1 MLQKVTQTTNKKH
14 LTIFHRFSR
23 QTRVKKKV
31 NWEINNGFRLAA
43 IFHQFLA
50 AFFGSILLNK
60 LPIAFHNEH
69 RKWYRR
75 FPFSFFPYG
84 FSQILLYSVWK
95 NCIPRYTNEFPA
107 TFEACVNRIT
117 IFQPVFP
124 LKTIRVFVNVC
135 LLFVFLSLPPFHHP
149 HLFFSNAPLI
159 SHQFFRPL
167 PADNFPKIVYSCFGT
182 RPRIGLILER

>member
-1 MLQKVTQTTNKKH
+1 MDFDWQQ
-14 LTIFHRFSR
+14 FF
-23 QTRVKKKV
+23 
-31 NWEINNGFRLAA
+31 INFQQL
-43 IFHQFLA
+43 
-50 AFFGSILLNK
+50 FFGSILLNK

-95 NCIPRYTNEFPA
+95 NCIPHYTNEFPA

-124 LKTIRVFVNVC
+124 LKTVGVFVNVC
-135 LLFVFLSLPPFHHP
+135 LLFVFSLFHLLSTHTSFFPTHHSFHTS
-149 HLFFSNAPLI
+149 FSVLYQPTI
-159 SHQFFRPL
+159 FRKQCIRVL
-167 PADNFPKIVYSCFGT
+167 ALGHV
-182 RPRIGLILER
+182 LA